1 MTGFS
6 PSEFVLKS
14 VIGTGIRSGSI
25 TFVGRDGSEHRVEG
39 AEPGPSAVVEL
50 KSPRAARRTLAGTAL
65 GMAEGYMASEWDTPD
80 LDSVLAVGLAN
91 LKPKLKSTPHALTP
105 VARAWHSLRD
115 NSVVGSRK
123 NIAYHYDL
131 GNDFYRLWLDETMA
145 YSSALY
151 VDPPTYE
158 LSKPGRPVSAPLPEE
173 PLPSAQLRKWD
184 RMLDLLQPSSSDHV
198 LEIGCG
204 WGGFAVYAAEKSGCK
219 VTGVTLSEEQYEFA
233 TRQVVEAGLED
244 RIDIRLQDYRHVPG
258 SFDAIASIEMFEAVG
273 ERWWPAFFGR
283 IRELLSPGGTAAIQ
297 VITIDDARFD
307 DYRRNPDFIQ
317 RYVFPGGMLPSPERF
332 SEVASACGLTVDEPH
347 FFGASYAATIAE
359 WSTRFEAALPE
370 VRALGFDERFVRMWR
385 YYLAYCRA
393 GFTAGTVDVMQVRL
407 EG

>member
-1 MTGFS
+1 VTGTS
-6 PSEFVLKS
+6 PSEFAL
-14 VIGTGIRSGSI
+14 RSIVGAGLRFGSL
-25 TFVGRDGSEHRVEG
+25 TFVGRDGSEHRIEG
-39 AEPGPSAVVEL
+39 AQPGPSGVIVL
-50 KSPRAARRTLAGTAL
+50 KSPNAARRTLAGTAL
-65 GMAEGYMASEWDTPD
+65 GMAEAYMAGEWDTPD

-91 LKPKLKSTPHALTP
+91 LKPRLKSTPNAFAPL
-105 VARAWHSLRD
+105 ARAWHSLRD
-115 NSVVGSRK
+115 NSVGGSRR

-158 LSKPGRPVSAPLPEE
+158 LSQPGPVSAPLPEE
-173 PLPSAQLRKWD
+173 PLPSAQVRKWD
-184 RMLDLLQPSSSDHV
+184 RMLDLLQPSSRDHI

-204 WGGFAVYAAEKSGCK
+204 WGGFALHAAEKSGCK
-219 VTGVTLSEEQYEFA
+219 VTGVTLSEEQHAFA
-233 TRQVVEAGLED
+233 TQQVVEAGLED

-258 SFDAIASIEMFEAVG
+258 AFDAIASIEMFEAVG
-273 ERWWPAFFGR
+273 ERWWPAFFSR
-283 IRELLSPGGTAAIQ
+283 IRELLSPGGAAAIQ

-332 SEVASACGLTVDEPH
+332 AESAASEGLSADAPH
-347 FFGASYAATIAE
+347 FFGTSYAATIAE
-359 WSTRFEAALPE
+359 WSARFESALPE
-370 VRALGFDERFVRMWR
+370 VLELGFDERFVRMWR

-407 EG
+407 NG